1 MRHEA
6 GERDNESLEIAPGA
20 YAKAVGSRLRAVR
33 TEMHLSL
40 QRVDAL
46 SEGEFRTSVL
56 GAYERGD
63 RAISLPRLQRLATLY
78 NVPLERFLPR
88 DGAGERDE
96 AITRVAIRGAGQ
108 DRDQDGPRP
117 FANKVT
123 IDLVRLKTI
132 DGPERDVLEPYLA
145 AIQAMRRAFRGSV
158 ITIRGEDLRVISC
171 LVGLTPDD
179 MNRRLEEL
187 GLRAGPTEHG
197 SSQSRRAS

>member
-1 MRHEA
+1 MRHGASE
-6 GERDNESLEIAPGA
+6 GDDQSLEIAPTA

-78 NVPLERFLPR
+78 DVPLERFLPR

-108 DRDQDGPRP
+108 DRDQDEPRP
-117 FANKVT
+117 FADKVT

-132 DGPERDVLEPYLA
+132 DGPNATCSSPTW
-145 AIQAMRRAFRGSV
+145 RRSRPCGELRGSV